1 MDNKHIKAKLD
12 TYIKEYSKLLEE
24 NANLKLT
31 LEKELLEREKM
42 INEYKVII
50 NHSTE
55 LTQRI
60 IEDVEITTMQINKY
74 KEEMLE
80 IFEDFNNIIELVLN
94 KENLS
99 EKDIK
104 DLKEKMDNL
113 KESLNK
119 PIER

>member
-1 MDNKHIKAKLD
+1 
-12 TYIKEYSKLLEE
+12 
-24 NANLKLT
+24 
-31 LEKELLEREKM
+31 M
-42 INEYKVII
+42 INEYKAII
-50 NHSTE
+50 NHSTK

-80 IFEDFNNIIELVLN
+80 IFEDFNNIIDLVLN

-99 EKDIK
+99 EKDIE

>member
-1 MDNKHIKAKLD
+1 
-12 TYIKEYSKLLEE
+12 
-24 NANLKLT
+24 
-31 LEKELLEREKM
+31 M

-99 EKDIK
+99 EKDIE

>member
-1 MDNKHIKAKLD
+1 
-12 TYIKEYSKLLEE
+12 
-24 NANLKLT
+24 
-31 LEKELLEREKM
+31 M

-99 EKDIK
+99 EKDIE

-113 KESLNK
+113 KESLDK